1 MEPIKEEITFD
12 VFEKMDLRVGKVL
25 ACEKVKKSKK
35 LLKLLVEIGS
45 ETRTVVSGI
54 SQYYEPEALVGKNVV
69 VIANLAP
76 AKLMGIES
84 KGMILAASDGQG
96 KLVLADAPDMP
107 SGSRVK

>member
-1 MEPIKEEITFD
+1 
-12 VFEKMDLRVGKVL
+12 MDLRVGKVL

-69 VIANLAP
+69 VVANLAP

-84 KGMILAASDGQG
+84 HGMILAASDGQG